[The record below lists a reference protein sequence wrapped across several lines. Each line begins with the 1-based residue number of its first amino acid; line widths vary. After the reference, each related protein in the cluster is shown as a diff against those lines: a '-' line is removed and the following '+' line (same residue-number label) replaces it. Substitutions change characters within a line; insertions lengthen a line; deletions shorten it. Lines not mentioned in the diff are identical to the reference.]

1 MMGKVSD
8 ILGSISPLYGIIS
21 GKGMY
26 GKMFG
31 GGGGDSEAKNI
42 NDEIAEKRN
51 KEGYQN
57 QSSQNSGEQ
66 ADYSPPPRRAAS
78 AAESQPEAMKRGGS
92 VKSKASSASKRAD
105 GIAQRG
111 KTRGKFV

>member
-1 MMGKVSD
+1 MGMLD
-8 ILGSISPLYGIIS
+8 ILGSISPLYKMIS
-21 GKGMY
+21 GKS
-26 GKMFG
+26 
-31 GGGGDSEAKNI
+31 GGDSEAKQVK
-42 NDEIAEKRN
+42 DEITEKRN

-66 ADYSPPPRRAAS
+66 VNYSPPPRRAAP

-92 VKSKASSASKRAD
+92 VKSKVSSASKRAD